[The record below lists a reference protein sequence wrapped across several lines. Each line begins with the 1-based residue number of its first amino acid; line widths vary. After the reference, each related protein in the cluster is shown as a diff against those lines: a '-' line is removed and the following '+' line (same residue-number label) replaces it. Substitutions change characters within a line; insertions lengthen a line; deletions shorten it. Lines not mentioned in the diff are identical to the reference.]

1 MATWEYCQLNRGA
14 GSELHVAY
22 YSPDLNV
29 DVDNDV
35 LRDDFSDLED
45 ALAYLGDE
53 GWEAFHIDAN
63 GNWFFRRPDDWDE
76 DWEDDD
82 DYDDEDE

>member
-1 MATWEYCQLNRGA
+1 MATWEYCQLRTGDA
-14 GSELHVAY
+14 ALQVAY

-35 LRDDFSDLED
+35 LRDTFSDLDD

-53 GWEAFHIDAN
+53 GWEAFHIDAA

-76 DWEDDD
+76 DWDDDD
-82 DYDDEDE
+82 DYDDDDE